1 MRRRESGRAEKGP
14 HPYDSIHVP
23 SCRCE
28 FCRWDGIEDRVV
40 SNNTDGTIN
49 LILDRLAGNYSVL
62 GPIKIGNN
70 PNSAAVD
77 DLGLDGTP
85 DIVVSNGFS
94 NNTVVRISGAQISVP
109 YPGLSFA
116 PAPMLNAIL
125 HTGRRQQLRIEY
137 IPYVHCSITEEK
149 KEIPS
154 ES

>member
-1 MRRRESGRAEKGP
+1 M
-14 HPYDSIHVP
+14 
-23 SCRCE
+23 
-28 FCRWDGIEDRVV
+28 
-40 SNNTDGTIN
+40 
-49 LILDRLAGNYSVL
+49 L

-116 PAPMLNAIL
+116 PARMVNAIY
-125 HTGRRQQLRIEY
+125 TPDGASNY
-137 IPYVHCSITEEK
+137 GSSTSPTFTA
-149 KEIPS
+149 P
-154 ES
+154 

>member
-1 MRRRESGRAEKGP
+1 
-14 HPYDSIHVP
+14 VP
-23 SCRCE
+23 RGRCE
-28 FCRWDGIEDRVV
+28 FCRWGGIEDRVV